1 MENREIKFR
10 AWNKKDKIMY
20 QNIQKG
26 FEFTDL
32 SHYTFNE
39 FLGYPDGMGDC
50 HEWEVMQYTGLKDK
64 NGKEIY
70 EGDIL
75 KWRARGE
82 AENEKVIAYVYWIN
96 SESCFC
102 VGDEDAEDGYCIGDV
117 GRYAEIIGN
126 IFKNPNLIKK
136 NKN

>member
-64 NGKEIY
+64 NGVEIY
-70 EGDIL
+70 EGDIVRTTNINGGRRVFIEI
-75 KWRARGE
+75 KWGSGGFKGRDIVNR
-82 AENEKVIAYVYWIN
+82 
-96 SESCFC
+96 
-102 VGDEDAEDGYCIGDV
+102 DEYLVTFGNMGQYEV
-117 GRYAEIIGN
+117 IGN
-126 IFKNPNLIKK
+126 IYE
-136 NKN
+136 NKELLNGK